1 MYSILGNN
9 WKSNN
14 SGKEGKKRKQSEN
27 EKKNV
32 RAKKR
37 KGGWQSL
44 GFKTY
49 KDYLLAKKNGELE
62 NIEKEETEETNE
74 DNEETLNEKK
84 V

>member
-1 MYSILGNN
+1 MYSIFGNN

-14 SGKEGKKRKQSEN
+14 SGKEGKKRKQAEN
-27 EKKNV
+27 QKKNV

-62 NIEKEETEETNE
+62 NLE
-74 DNEETLNEKK
+74 NEETKEENETSKSEESE
-84 V
+84 